1 MEPPVTSADI
11 TVNLHEHRE
20 EDVRSLRDPV
30 ALVLIPESN
39 PREQIIKLKNTI
51 SSSITLLLKDNVFL
65 TIHTCQL

>member
-11 TVNLHEHRE
+11 TANLHEHRE

-39 PREQIIKLKNTI
+39 PRE
-51 SSSITLLLKDNVFL
+51 
-65 TIHTCQL
+65 